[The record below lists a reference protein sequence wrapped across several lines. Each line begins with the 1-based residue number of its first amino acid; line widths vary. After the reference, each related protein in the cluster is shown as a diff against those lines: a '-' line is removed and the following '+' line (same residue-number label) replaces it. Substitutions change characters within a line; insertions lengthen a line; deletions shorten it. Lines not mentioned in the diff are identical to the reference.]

1 MRKTMLWAVVCC
13 FGYAMGAT
21 PAGAQAHTVLFDGLT
36 LEQGKASALLI
47 PAVVSGNDYSAGARL
62 NYGVADRFQI
72 HGELSGTFNG
82 GATASAGFGWAA
94 NIVQQ
99 NSSFPLNFGFYNA
112 YLFPIRTGGP
122 DVLINVAPVF
132 SHSFD
137 RAAGGR
143 VTPYGGA
150 SVVFNVGTPGRASVN
165 GLLGLRVTEIADR
178 WDFVAEVQ
186 PGESTQLA
194 LGFVFRF

>member
-1 MRKTMLWAVVCC
+1 MRRRMLWAMV
-13 FGYAMGAT
+13 FLIGFAAGAV

-47 PAVVSGNDYSAGARL
+47 PAVVSGNDYSTGARL

-99 NSSFPLNFGFYNA
+99 SQAFPLNFGFFNS
-112 YLFPIRTGGP
+112 YLFPIRSGGP
-122 DVLINVAPVF
+122 DVLINVAPVL

-143 VTPYGGA
+143 VVPYAGA

>member
-1 MRKTMLWAVVCC
+1 MLWAVVCLL
-13 FGYAMGAT
+13 GWMAAAA
-21 PAGAQAHTVLFDGLT
+21 PAGAQAHTVLFDGLP

-47 PAVVSGNDYSAGARL
+47 PAVISGNDYSAGGRL
-62 NYGVADRFQI
+62 QYSVADRFQI

-99 NSSFPLNFGFYNA
+99 SSAFPLNFGLFNS
-112 YLFPIRTGGP
+112 YLFPIRSGGP
-122 DVLINVAPVF
+122 DVLVNVSPVF

-137 RAAGGR
+137 RARGGR
-143 VTPYGGA
+143 VTPYAGA
-150 SVVFNVGTPGRASVN
+150 SIVFNPGNPGTSVN
-165 GLLGLRVTEIADR
+165 GLFGVRVAEIADR

>member
-1 MRKTMLWAVVCC
+1 MRRAMLWTVVCLLG
-13 FGYAMGAT
+13 FLVAAA

-99 NSSFPLNFGFYNA
+99 NSAFPLNFGFFNS
-112 YLFPIRTGGP
+112 YLFPIESGGP

-132 SHSFD
+132 SHRFD
-137 RAAGGR
+137 RARGGA
-143 VTPYGGA
+143 VTPYAGA
-150 SVVFNVGTPGRASVN
+150 SVVFNVGTPGRTSVN
-165 GLLGLRVTEIADR
+165 GLFGIRVAEIADR

-186 PGESTQLA
+186 PGENTQLA
-194 LGFVFRF
+194 IGFAFRF